1 MEFSDDGDLYQKIV
15 QHQKEET
22 VFEEDTVWRTLI
34 NITLG
39 LKKLHSLNI
48 LHRDLKVKVDS
59 LRAPMCS

>member
-1 MEFSDDGDLYQKIV
+1 
-15 QHQKEET
+15 